1 MQKINTQHNS
11 CVRDPQTRR
20 VCDAGSQSG
29 VKLKKLFQFV
39 HDTIIG
45 LASIYPDISVR
56 LFLHASLAA
65 DTLAG
70 KAGEKGGVYSA
81 IAYEFVVQALIV
93 YEEMANSKQKKRA
106 INEIIASLYQCV
118 NFTEEEYENLVTRVT
133 QHAAK
138 LIKKPD
144 QCEMVQLCCHLFWTS
159 DESKKKKY
167 EDTSR
172 VLACLQRCLKIADKC
187 MGDHT
192 DLFVN
197 ILNSYLYFYQNKCPT
212 IKS

>member
-1 MQKINTQHNS
+1 MFECEYLFLFHLLLYLPLTIVPLDFVINARTQVLLVFAILKLVN
-11 CVRDPQTRR
+11 R

-45 LASIYPDISVR
+45 LASIIPISVR

-93 YEEMANSKQKKRA
+93 YEEMANSSRKNVPSTKSSQRC
-106 INEIIASLYQCV
+106 INVSTSLRRS
-118 NFTEEEYENLVTRVT
+118 TKTVTRVT
-133 QHAAK
+133 QPQRNSSRNRISVRWYNSAVICSGLRRVQEEEIRGHVQSTCMSAAMSENCG
-138 LIKKPD
+138 
-144 QCEMVQLCCHLFWTS
+144 QMH
-159 DESKKKKY
+159 
-167 EDTSR
+167 
-172 VLACLQRCLKIADKC
+172 
-187 MGDHT
+187 G
-192 DLFVN
+192 
-197 ILNSYLYFYQNKCPT
+197 
-212 IKS
+212 